1 MSTLH
6 YDLVVFK
13 AYSPDYSCNN
23 NVVVIDITRHSDK
36 SSGTR
41 VSSGI
46 CPSLL
51 SIESSDWNLFYSL
64 CNIKLDS
71 IKNILKSIFCDKS
84 YDAYFILLL
93 VEDQGL
99 ASVASNSCRSND
111 FQRCILVYCFENS
124 NEYAQSLDA
133 CSASNLSRLFYYKKT
148 TEKEKTYIVDSLA
161 YAFLRYSLVCVDI
174 TDLFSVLRGNLC
186 CATFLCSSYSK
197 SNFVLKDFLENNKFL
212 LEKSSG
218 VFMCFMYNK
227 FINFSIDD
235 IDILA
240 KDVSSKLNKDTSF
253 LFSVDYQRE
262 LDFEFGCVLF
272 VVVH

>member
-13 AYSPDYSCNN
+13 AYSPGYSCNN

-46 CPSLL
+46 CSSLL

-84 YDAYFILLL
+84 YDAFFILLL
-93 VEDQGL
+93 VEDQEL
-99 ASVASNSCRSND
+99 ASVASNSCISND

-124 NEYAQSLDA
+124 NKYAQSLDA
-133 CSASNLSRLFYYKKT
+133 CSTSNLSRMFYYKKT
-148 TEKEKTYIVDSLA
+148 TEKEKTYIVDTLA
-161 YAFLRYSLVCVDI
+161 YAFLRHSLVCVDI
-174 TDLFSVLRGNLC
+174 SDLFSVLRGNFC
-186 CATFLCSSYSK
+186 CAAFLCSSYSK
-197 SNFVLKDFLENNKFL
+197 SNLVLNDFVKNNKVL
-212 LEKSSG
+212 LERSSG
-218 VFMCFMYNK
+218 VFMCLAYNK

-240 KDVSSKLNKDTSF
+240 KAISSNLNKDTRF
-253 LFSVDYQRE
+253 LFSVGYQRE
-262 LDFEFGCVLF
+262 LDFEFQCVLF
-272 VVVH
+272 VEVH